1 MKRVLFVCTGNTCRS
16 PMAEALFRETAKQRN
31 IPVEAKSAG
40 ISAIDGVKPAGQ
52 AVEVLKEKGI
62 TCNHSSRS
70 LNQQLIEW
78 ADLILSMTE
87 AHKQFM
93 LQNFLQSEGKVYTL
107 KEYALWG
114 DEAEQIQKKLDQ
126 LYLEAESI
134 RAKIQAQFA
143 IKADEPWPDEA
154 KAALEESLKPLRE
167 QEKKYLEKMNQT
179 LDVEDP
185 FGGSVEQYRKCAE
198 ELKEYIHSIID
209 RWEQESLSERTDS

>member
-1 MKRVLFVCTGNTCRS
+1 
-16 PMAEALFRETAKQRN
+16 MAEALLLEMARRRE

-40 ISAIDGVKPAGQ
+40 ISAMAGAKPAEQ

-62 TCNHSSRS
+62 ACRHRSRS
-70 LNQQLIEW
+70 LNRQLVEW
-78 ADLILSMTE
+78 SDLILSMTE
-87 AHKQFM
+87 AHKQYIM
-93 LQNFLQSEGKVYTL
+93 QNFLQSEGKVYTL

-114 DEAEQIQKKLDQ
+114 EEAERIHKKLDQ

-154 KAALEESLKPLRE
+154 KDALEESLRPLRE
-167 QEKKYLEKMNQT
+167 KEKKYLEKVNQT

-185 FGGSVEQYRKCAE
+185 FGGNVELYRKCAE
-198 ELKEYIHSIID
+198 EMKAFIHKILD
-209 RWEQESLSERTDS
+209 RWEQQTSSGRTDS